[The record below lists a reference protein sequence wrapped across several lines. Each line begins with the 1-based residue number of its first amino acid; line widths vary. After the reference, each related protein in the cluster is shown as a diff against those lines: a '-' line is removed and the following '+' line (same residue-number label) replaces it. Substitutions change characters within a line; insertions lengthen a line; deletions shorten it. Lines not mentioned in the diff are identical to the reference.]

1 MDALEKWIAH
11 HEGFRA
17 FPYTCS
23 GGKLSIGYGWN
34 IEDTGITREEA
45 EFILKNRILRCKQEL
60 APFSW
65 YIAQPSGVKDA
76 LINMSYNLGLSR
88 LLKFKR
94 MIAALER
101 EDYTNAAKEALDS
114 RWAEQVGNRAK
125 DIAVMIRVGK

>member
-1 MDALEKWIAH
+1 
-11 HEGFRA
+11 
-17 FPYTCS
+17 
-23 GGKLSIGYGWN
+23 
-34 IEDTGITREEA
+34 
-45 EFILKNRILRCKQEL
+45 
-60 APFSW
+60 
-65 YIAQPSGVKDA
+65 
-76 LINMSYNLGLSR
+76 LGLSR